1 MWLWPWLCWLDR
13 VSCFDTYIRSGVTLR
28 HIYWTRCHI
37 STHILDRVSRSDIL
51 TVWVWVPCHWYW
63 GIVYFSLNDIWL
75 MDPIYVCLLC
85 GNYLFISCLLE
96 LTVNDHAQSVCYLV
110 SGDQGSR
117 HFLERMFVFL
127 NNEKWCSV
135 HDAQVH
141 RSYLGKGIHIWNG

>member
-1 MWLWPWLCWLDR
+1 
-13 VSCFDTYIRSGVTLR
+13 
-28 HIYWTRCHI
+28 
-37 STHILDRVSRSDIL
+37 
-51 TVWVWVPCHWYW
+51 
-63 GIVYFSLNDIWL
+63 
-75 MDPIYVCLLC
+75 VCLLC

-141 RSYLGKGIHIWNG
+141 RSYPGEGDSYSKWLASLDRVYYVVKG